1 MTKSKKPNP
10 IEEAIGARA
19 KKPKTPEMP
28 SQVLRDVPE
37 QPLTINEA
45 ANLEALN
52 QATEERLQDQYL
64 EEPMTTMPIKTATGK
79 TAEVPL
85 AKFPSQ
91 KTLVSKP
98 DPQPVTKTSSPESPP
113 QENEN
118 ALGRLDACLKKE
130 IPKLRKEG
138 LYPLQEINEIDEYS
152 DAVKSPAL
160 GTPEDQDNEA
170 QRQDSASLDN
180 HKEHVEAFNK
190 AAKELGFPLHP
201 EITSVAEAA
210 KHIQETKAIEVP
222 AEDKHLTAL
231 RDYIMDTGFV
241 ASGVAFHIVAL
252 CSQPM
257 TTPTTT
263 TWAFKDRASIPDM
276 VFALLKQP
284 GYIEGIWPS
293 LKVVMADNKG
303 NAVWTAGIATT
314 IAFFDV
320 IRTLPTIK
328 ELSNEEK
335 P

>member
-28 SQVLRDVPE
+28 SQVLRDAPE
-37 QPLTINEA
+37 QPLTQNEA

-52 QATEERLQDQYL
+52 QATEERLQDQYP
-64 EEPMTTMPIKTATGK
+64 EEEIPA
-79 TAEVPL
+79 
-85 AKFPSQ
+85 AKIVTPKSEIP
-91 KTLVSKP
+91 VSKLDLP
-98 DPQPVTKTSSPESPP
+98 PVTETSSLESPP
-113 QENEN
+113 QNN
-118 ALGRLDACLKKE
+118 KKALGRLDALLKEE
-130 IPKLRKEG
+130 IPKLQKEG
-138 LYPLQEINEIDEYS
+138 LYPLQEIREIDEYA
-152 DAVKSPAL
+152 DAEKKPTL
-160 GTPEDQDNEA
+160 A
-170 QRQDSASLDN
+170 QMVGKKMA
-180 HKEHVEAFNK
+180 
-190 AAKELGFPLHP
+190 
-201 EITSVAEAA
+201 
-210 KHIQETKAIEVP
+210 KAIVPP

-263 TWAFKDRASIPDM
+263 TWDFKDRASIPDM

-293 LKVVMADNKG
+293 LVVVMADNKG
-303 NAVWTAGIATT
+303 NAAWTAGIATT

-335 P
+335 S